1 VRSWAPRRTARDDDI
16 RRFSAEFDDFLL
28 ERRFW
33 AETGDEQA
41 RWGRLASLIAG
52 TVVIPLCLVDLSLVG
67 FGPRFLVLL
76 LIRALSAV
84 PPLGMHH
91 LLSQEPSTIRRH
103 GLVTASCAALLLCY
117 ATIALLQPDLAGLDH
132 LQIGIVLVAMFTLV
146 PNRLV
151 YMTALGVVTSAAW
164 IGAVALVRGSTGPQL
179 LAESVAFGVV
189 ILLGYVAGSMVGT
202 NRRQEYALRLSA
214 ELANER
220 LRAEIARRERLERDL
235 VERANTDPLTKI
247 ANRRHFEEQAADEF
261 RRCQRNHQPLSL
273 MVIDV
278 DHFKWINDSHGHAA
292 GDEVLRVLSEALS
305 EQVRRIDVVGR
316 LGGEEFAVLMQG
328 ADTVRA
334 EEAAERLRARISG
347 LRVELATGPARMT
360 VSIGV
365 TECDVWTEQLPGAL
379 SRADDAMYQAKAG
392 GRDRVVLT

>member
-1 VRSWAPRRTARDDDI
+1 VRSWAPRRTTRDNDI

-41 RWGRLASLIAG
+41 HWGRLAALIAG
-52 TVVIPLCLVDLSLVG
+52 MVAIPLCVVDLAVLG

-76 LIRALSAV
+76 LIRTLSTV
-84 PPLGMHH
+84 PPLALYH
-91 LLSQEPSTIRRH
+91 LLTQDPTAIRRH
-103 GLVTASCAALLLCY
+103 GLITASCAGLLVCY
-117 ATIALLQPDLAGLDH
+117 ASLTLLQPDLANLDH
-132 LQIGIVLVAMFTLV
+132 LEMGIVLVAMFTIV

-151 YMTALGVVTSAAW
+151 YMTALGVVASAAW
-164 IGAVALVRGSTGPQL
+164 VGATALVRDTTGPAI
-179 LAESVAFGVV
+179 LAQSVAFGVV
-189 ILLGYVAGSMVGT
+189 VLLGYVSGNMVGT
-202 NRRQEYALRLSA
+202 TRRQEYALRLSA

-220 LRAEIARRERLERDL
+220 LRAEISRRERLERDL

-278 DHFKWINDSHGHAA
+278 DHFKWINDTHGHAA

-316 LGGEEFAVLMQG
+316 LGGEEFAVVMPG
-328 ADTVRA
+328 ADKARA

-347 LRVELATGPARMT
+347 LRVELATGPVRMT

-392 GRDRVVLT
+392 GRDRVVMS